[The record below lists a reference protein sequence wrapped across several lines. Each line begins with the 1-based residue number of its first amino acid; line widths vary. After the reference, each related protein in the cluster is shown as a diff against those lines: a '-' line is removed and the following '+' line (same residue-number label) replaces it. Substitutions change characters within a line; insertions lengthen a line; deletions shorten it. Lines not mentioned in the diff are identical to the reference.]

1 MNKEKKFREI
11 MNKEKKL
18 YKQLKNLDFI
28 TGAISREV
36 FIILMRL
43 GVKEISELPTGLKK
57 HCLAET
63 KRAKKILQKLINLRH
78 TQIDNLNH
86 QLTN

>member
-1 MNKEKKFREI
+1 MSKEQKLDKKI
-11 MNKEKKL
+11 
-18 YKQLKNLDFI
+18 KNLEFVK
-28 TGAISREV
+28 GAITREN

-43 GVKEISELPTGLKK
+43 GVNEISELPTGLKK

>member
-1 MNKEKKFREI
+1 MNKEQKLDKKI
-11 MNKEKKL
+11 
-18 YKQLKNLDFI
+18 KNLEFVK
-28 TGAISREV
+28 GAI
-36 FIILMRL
+36 IKDLNLLKRL
-43 GVKEISELPTGLKK
+43 GVNEISELPTGLKK

>member
-1 MNKEKKFREI
+1 MSSEIKIDKKI
-11 MNKEKKL
+11 
-18 YKQLKNLDFI
+18 KNLEFVK
-28 TGAISREV
+28 GAITREN

-43 GVKEISELPTGLKK
+43 GVNEISELPTGLKK